1 MKASIN
7 KTFAIMKQFK
17 ILSLLGV
24 LHFLGSAPSN
34 AQVLNTGM
42 VEQMDSTGNEKVTFS
57 GFVDVYYRYDLN
69 EPEGGNIPYFVSSA
83 RHAELNINLA
93 YLGMHYRNDRV
104 RARFYPGF
112 GTYMNSNYAAET
124 GSLKYLL
131 EANAGICLS
140 EKRAIWLDAGVLGSP
155 YTNESAI
162 SKDHF
167 MYTRS
172 LAPEYVPYYVSGLK
186 LTLPL
191 SEKLNL
197 YTYVLNGWQ
206 NINETN
212 ETPALGTQLEYRPN
226 AKWLVNFNTYI
237 GNEKSKLSPN
247 SAMRY
252 FGDVYCIYNPDG
264 VFSMTACTYL
274 GFQEFEPAQ
283 ERYSRWWQAK
293 WIGRI
298 KLGKA
303 NFISLRAEYFD
314 DPDGVVVRNITKER
328 AFQASSVGIGYT
340 RTINRNGM
348 IRLEYRHFYSPNN
361 TFINRNGD
369 TNQSIG
375 LTANMSVWF

>member
-1 MKASIN
+1 MKLFRRFQIS
-7 KTFAIMKQFK
+7 F
-17 ILSLLGV
+17 ILMFCLPLFNS
-24 LHFLGSAPSN
+24 

-42 VEQMDSTGNEKVTFS
+42 VEQMDTTGAEKVTFS

-83 RHAELNINLA
+83 RHGEVNINLA
-93 YLGMHYRNDRV
+93 YLGMHFRNDKV
-104 RARFYPGF
+104 RARFYPSF
-112 GTYMNSNYAAET
+112 GTYMNSNYAAEA

-131 EANAGICLS
+131 EANAGICLNK
-140 EKRAIWLDAGVLGSP
+140 KRAIWLDAGVLGSP

-172 LAPEYVPYYVSGLK
+172 LAPEYVPYYLSGLK

-191 SEKLNL
+191 SEKVNL
-197 YTYVLNGWQ
+197 YAYVLNGWQ
-206 NINETN
+206 NIFETN
-212 ETPALGTQLEYRPN
+212 ETPALGTQVEYRPH
-226 AKWLVNFNTYI
+226 AKWLLNFNTYA
-237 GNEKSKLSPN
+237 GNEKSKQSPT
-247 SAMRY
+247 AGMRF

-264 VFSMTACTYL
+264 IFSMTACTYM
-274 GFQEFEPAQ
+274 GFQEFTAPKQ
-283 ERYSRWWQAK
+283 QYNRWWQVN

-328 AFQASSVGIGYT
+328 AFQAGSLGLGYT
-340 RTINRNGM
+340 RSVSRNGLF
-348 IRLEYRHFYSPNN
+348 RLEYRHFYSPVN
-361 TFINRNGD
+361 TFINRNGA